1 MDVERWRKIITSK
14 QFGNSSSEFFKDIVR
29 MTRKFCSLEDQHESL
44 EAFVARRLIPLD
56 KPGFTSRRYHRNSRR
71 NSLESCSVYNK
82 TRDITES
89 VGSLQVCVGQEA
101 GSEAAVQAIHEI
113 FKEQYTEAGLFI
125 DATNAYKY
133 SK

>member
-1 MDVERWRKIITSK
+1 M
-14 QFGNSSSEFFKDIVR
+14 
-29 MTRKFCSLEDQHESL
+29 
-44 EAFVARRLIPLD
+44 
-56 KPGFTSRRYHRNSRR
+56 
-71 NSLESCSVYNK
+71 ESCSVYNK

-113 FKEQYTEAGLFI
+113 FKEQYTEEGLFI